1 MTALTEKP
9 NQGSAHVLNS
19 IWSVVQERGLKVGD
33 QLPSIRELSDR
44 LEVKRTVVRDAL
56 LKAESLGMV
65 KVMPRAGAF
74 LRTPVS
80 SSSEISPSAESPL
93 PHVFHQTLLRDEHNL
108 FHLLDSRRLI
118 EVELAGRAA
127 EHRRLEDLLPVRRAL
142 EALLHLPLD
151 APRADY
157 VDCDIRFHIEIARQ
171 SGNQVLFAFQQT
183 LMELL
188 RPHLNDVHQDL
199 QRRATT
205 DRSHIAIYEA
215 LVASDAE
222 RARNEMREH
231 LSLAYDSML
240 RDIQELPA
248 LEGDSTNNRL
258 AHLA

>member
-1 MTALTEKP
+1 MTVLAEKP

-19 IWSVVQERGLKVGD
+19 IWTVIQERGLRVGD

-44 LEVKRTVVRDAL
+44 LEVKRSAVRDAL
-56 LKAESLGMV
+56 LKAESLGIV

-74 LRTPVS
+74 LKTPVPS
-80 SSSEISPSAESPL
+80 SNENSSALESPL
-93 PHVFHQTLLRDEHNL
+93 PQVFQQVLNRGEHNL

-118 EVELAGRAA
+118 EVELTGRAA
-127 EHRRLEDLLPVRRAL
+127 EHRLLEDLLPVRRAL
-142 EALLHLPLD
+142 EALLQLPLD

-157 VDCDIRFHIEIARQ
+157 VDCDIRFHLEIARQ
-171 SGNQVLFAFQQT
+171 SGNQVLFAVQRT

-188 RPHLNDVHQDL
+188 RPHLNDVDQDL

-215 LVASDAE
+215 LVAGDSE
-222 RARNEMREH
+222 RARSEMREH

-248 LEGDSTNNRL
+248 LEDVSTGHR
-258 AHLA
+258 

>member
-1 MTALTEKP
+1 MTEMTVLSEKP

-56 LKAESLGMV
+56 LKAESLGIV

-74 LRTPVS
+74 LKTPVPG
-80 SSSEISPSAESPL
+80 SSEIPPLSEPAL
-93 PHVFHQTLLRDEHNL
+93 PHFFQQALLREEHNL

-142 EALLHLPLD
+142 EALLQLPLD

-171 SGNQVLFAFQQT
+171 SGNQVLFAVQQT

-215 LVASDAE
+215 LVAGDSE
-222 RARNEMREH
+222 HARSEMRDH

-248 LEGDSTNNRL
+248 LEGLSK
-258 AHLA
+258 